1 MLQFRRPRTSFMLAC
16 IRRSPQRRPPGGGK
30 SFIGSGGAS
39 PGGSGVEATH
49 SVHTGAGSHVHGPR
63 SRAAGWAGGR
73 VVPLPSSSWTC
84 YHHWTILKP
93 QKSKRSI
100 ARRPRSHTVITTDSA
115 GAPGSVN
122 SSQLSGALGLSGP
135 VECRRQAPGVRT
147 DAPGDRRPD
156 AATAGAAARVDGSR
170 GAAGPLRSIGEH

>member
-1 MLQFRRPRTSFMLAC
+1 M
-16 IRRSPQRRPPGGGK
+16 
-30 SFIGSGGAS
+30 
-39 PGGSGVEATH
+39 
-49 SVHTGAGSHVHGPR
+49 
-63 SRAAGWAGGR
+63 
-73 VVPLPSSSWTC
+73 VPLPSSSWSC

-100 ARRPRSHTVITTDSA
+100 ARRPRSHTVITIDSA

-135 VECRRQAPGVRT
+135 VECRRQRQRQARGVRT
-147 DAPGDRRPD
+147 DAPSDRRPD